1 MASIRRLK
9 KDLKNLVSDL
19 ISECETY
26 MKFHPETDRKKT
38 MKIIDDLENKS
49 KALFYEINHYRD
61 KGNVKTRDYYQKIVA
76 RVKKELLPL
85 MDKIGDLEK

>member
-1 MASIRRLK
+1 
-9 KDLKNLVSDL
+9 
-19 ISECETY
+19 
-26 MKFHPETDRKKT
+26 